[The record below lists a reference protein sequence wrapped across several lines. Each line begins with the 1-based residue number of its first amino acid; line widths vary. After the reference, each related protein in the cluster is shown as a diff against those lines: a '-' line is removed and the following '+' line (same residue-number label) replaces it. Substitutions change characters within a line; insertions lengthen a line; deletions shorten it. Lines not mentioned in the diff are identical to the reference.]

1 MRKTGEKG
9 GRWRAVLH
17 EGKASDK
24 DIVRHRG
31 VGME

>member
-17 EGKASDK
+17 EGKASDENP
-24 DIVRHRG
+24 DRHRG